1 MGLLALGLILFLGVH
16 SIRIFAAG
24 WRERQIARLG
34 KQRWRGLYS
43 LVSLAAIVM
52 VSIGFG
58 HAGPQEP
65 LWQPPAFMPHVTG
78 LLVLLAFI
86 LVAASYVPGNRL
98 KAKIGHPMLAGVK
111 VWAFA
116 HLLSNGQ
123 PRHILLFGA
132 FLIWAIVDFVASRR
146 RDRAGGVTY
155 PAAGLTRDVI
165 TVLAGIA
172 NWALFAFYLHKALIG
187 VSPF

>member
-1 MGLLALGLILFLGVH
+1 MGQLAFGLILFLGVH
-16 SIRIFAAG
+16 SIRLFAAG
-24 WRERQIARLG
+24 WRGRQIARFGLNG
-34 KQRWRGLYS
+34 WKGLYS
-43 LVSLAAIVM
+43 LASLAGIVL

-86 LVAASYVPGNRL
+86 LVAAAYVPGNHI
-98 KAKIGHPMLAGVK
+98 KEKIGHPMLAGVK
-111 VWAFA
+111 AWAFA
-116 HLLSNGQ
+116 HLLSNSQ

-132 FLIWAIVDFVASRR
+132 FLLWAIIDFVASRR
-146 RDRAGGVTY
+146 RDRAAGVTY
-155 PAAGLTRDVI
+155 PASGLMGDVI
-165 TVLAGIA
+165 TVVVGVAG
-172 NWALFAFYLHKALIG
+172 WALFAFYLHKALIG